1 MENKIKCVVSEN
13 GFIIPINNITLI
25 SPKDAHH
32 CIWIAGEEYYS
43 YGHELSDKQYNALLD
58 EIEILK

>member
-13 GFIIPINNITLI
+13 GFIIPIHNITLI

-32 CIWIAGEEYYS
+32 CIWIAGDRHP
-43 YGHELSDKQYNALLD
+43 YGHELSTKQYNALLD